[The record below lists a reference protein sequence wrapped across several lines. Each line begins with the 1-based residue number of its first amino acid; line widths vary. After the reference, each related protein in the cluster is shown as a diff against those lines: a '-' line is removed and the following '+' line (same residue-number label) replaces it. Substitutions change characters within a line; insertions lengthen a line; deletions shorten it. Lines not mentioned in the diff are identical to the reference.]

1 MGIFKCHFDDGLAR
15 EADVFIT
22 GLHYNRINASDRK
35 WNALRKKIAKLKV
48 EILGQH
54 SWLKKPND
62 N

>member
-1 MGIFKCHFDDGLAR
+1 MGVFKCYLDDGLAR

-22 GLHYNRINASDRK
+22 GLNYNRINASDRK
-35 WNALRKKIAKLKV
+35 WNALRKKIEKLKV
-48 EILGQH
+48 EILGH